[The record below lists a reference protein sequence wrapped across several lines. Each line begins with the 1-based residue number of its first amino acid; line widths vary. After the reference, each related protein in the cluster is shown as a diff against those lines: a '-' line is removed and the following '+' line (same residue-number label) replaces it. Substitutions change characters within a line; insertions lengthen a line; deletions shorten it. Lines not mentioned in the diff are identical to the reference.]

1 MKLVQR
7 GVIAGLAGVLVLAT
21 AACSGTQ
28 EPASAPSPSPDEAIS
43 SGEPSFPVTIE
54 HIYGETVIEE
64 EPERVATIA
73 WVNPDVVLALGVVPV
88 GMDKDSYGNTE
99 DGSTA
104 WKNAKLEELGAPM
117 GSDDAPAL
125 FDTTNGVN
133 FDAIAETTPDV
144 IAAAYS
150 GLTQEEYDKLSQ
162 IAPVI
167 GPGVASYQTPWQQS
181 TQMIGDA
188 LGKPDEA
195 MAMIADVESM
205 VEDNGVSAHPEFADV
220 TAIAGNLDV
229 AVGGINIYT
238 AGDNRTR
245 FLKML
250 GIPVADFV
258 AANAPEDEF
267 FFNWSAERG
276 NEIESDLFFTWL
288 PEGTTSEDV
297 TDDPLFGQIPAVKKG
312 GLVAIADEAD
322 VLAISALSPL
332 SVPYALDRVVPL
344 FVEAADA
351 VTEG

>member
-1 MKLVQR
+1 MKLSR
-7 GVIAGLAGVLVLAT
+7 RSAAGLVGVLLLAV
-21 AACSGTQ
+21 AGCSGTQ
-28 EPASAPSPSPDEAIS
+28 GAQSTPTATPEEAVSSETSP
-43 SGEPSFPVTIE
+43 FPVTIE
-54 HIYGETVIEE
+54 HIYGETVIES

-73 WVNPDVVLALGVVPV
+73 WVNPDIVLALGVVPV
-88 GMDKDSYGNTE
+88 GMDQDTYGNTE

-117 GSDDAPAL
+117 GSEDAPVL
-125 FDTTNGVN
+125 FDATNGVN
-133 FDAIAETTPDV
+133 FDAIAEATPDV

-150 GLTQEEYDKLSQ
+150 GLTEDEYDKLSQ

-167 GPGVASYQTPWQQS
+167 GPGVANYQTPWQQS
-181 TQMIGDA
+181 TEMIGNA
-188 LGKPDEA
+188 LGKSDEA
-195 MAMIADVESM
+195 AQLIEDTEALVE
-205 VEDNGVSAHPEFADV
+205 ENGVSAHPEFADV

-229 AVGGINIYT
+229 AAGGINIYT
-238 AGDNRTR
+238 EGDNRTR
-245 FLKML
+245 FLGML

-258 AANAPEDEF
+258 EENAAEDEF

-288 PEGTTSEDV
+288 PEGTTTQDV
-297 TDDPLFGQIPAVKKG
+297 IDDDLFGQIPAVESG
-312 GLVAIADEAD
+312 GLVAIPDEAD

-344 FVEAADA
+344 FVEAADT

>member
-1 MKLVQR
+1 MKLSRRSV
-7 GVIAGLAGVLVLAT
+7 VAALAGALVLAT

-28 EPASAPSPSPDEAIS
+28 EPESTSSPEEAVSSKAS
-43 SGEPSFPVTIE
+43 GFPVTIE
-54 HIYGETVIEE
+54 HIYGETVIET
-64 EPERVATIA
+64 EPERVATIS
-73 WVNPDVVLALGVVPV
+73 WVNPDIVLALGVVPV
-88 GMDKDSYGNTE
+88 GMDLDTYGNTE

-104 WKNAKLEELGAPM
+104 WKNEKLEQLGAPM
-117 GSDDAPAL
+117 GSAGAPVQFDA
-125 FDTTNGVN
+125 TNGVN
-133 FDAIAETTPDV
+133 FDAIAEATPDL

-150 GLTQEEYDKLSQ
+150 GLTQEEYDKLSK

-188 LGKPDEA
+188 LGKSEEAAEMTAEIEA
-195 MAMIADVESM
+195 MVEK
-205 VEDNGVSAHPEFADV
+205 NGVSAHPEFADV

-245 FLKML
+245 FLEML

-288 PEGTTSEDV
+288 PEGTSSDDV
-297 TDDPLFGQIPAVKKG
+297 RNDDLFGQIPAVEKG
-312 GLVAIADEAD
+312 GLVAISEEAD

-332 SVPYALDRVVPL
+332 SVPYALDLVVPL
-344 FVEAADA
+344 FVDATSA
-351 VTEG
+351 VTQG